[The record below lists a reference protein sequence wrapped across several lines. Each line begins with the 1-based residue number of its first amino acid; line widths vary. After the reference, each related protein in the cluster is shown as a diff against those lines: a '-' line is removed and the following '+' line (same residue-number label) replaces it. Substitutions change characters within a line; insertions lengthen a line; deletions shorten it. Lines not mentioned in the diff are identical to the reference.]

1 MNRAQQQYKGPI
13 GQTLQRANPFLN
25 RTLIPSKEIDPLLI
39 SKLLLNVSTNE
50 SNILELKEYIIKNG
64 ITTSD
69 MINEEGQSILHIV
82 IANDNLSKRQ
92 KLDIVKF
99 LRDNFISTNKSQI
112 ATNFSQLEQ
121 TDFILLSKKS
131 NIKSIFSTIVKTDI
145 SDHYAILTDFI

>member
-1 MNRAQQQYKGPI
+1 MNRGQQQYKGKV
-13 GQTLQRANPFLN
+13 GQALQRTNPFLN

-69 MINEEGQSILHIV
+69 MINEEGQSILHVV

-92 KLDIVKF
+92 KFDIVKF
-99 LRDNFISTNKSQI
+99 LI
-112 ATNFSQLEQ
+112 
-121 TDFILLSKKS
+121 
-131 NIKSIFSTIVKTDI
+131 
-145 SDHYAILTDFI
+145 